1 MLDIKDI
8 FDKLHIDYSS
18 HKEDKLMGYMDDI
31 LELNNHIN
39 LTAITDRN
47 DFVQK
52 HYVDSLLCSGLEEFK
67 GAATVIDVGTG
78 GGFPGVPLAIA
89 FPEKEFVLIDSL
101 NKRIRIINELC
112 EKLKISNVKA
122 IHGRAEELGR
132 RKDMRES
139 FDLCLSRAV
148 ANMSTLSEYCLP
160 FVRKGGAFIAYKG
173 PGCEQ
178 EIREAEKAIEIMG
191 GKLLRE
197 ESPKIPDIPFDH
209 RLIVIKKHKNTM
221 SKFPRKAGIPSK
233 EPIK

>member
-112 EKLKISNVKA
+112 EKLGISNVKA

-132 RKDMRES
+132 RK
-139 FDLCLSRAV
+139 AV
-148 ANMSTLSEYCLP
+148 SYTHLDVYK
-160 FVRKGGAFIAYKG
+160 RQAFISSDVNIS
-173 PGCEQ
+173 E
-178 EIREAEKAIEIMG
+178 
-191 GKLLRE
+191 
-197 ESPKIPDIPFDH
+197 D
-209 RLIVIKKHKNTM
+209 T
-221 SKFPRKAGIPSK
+221 
-233 EPIK
+233 